1 MLAPSAGGVGEGF
14 VEMAMLMLMYVTA
27 SFAHFAH
34 NATYVDAYPNFP
46 AWISP
51 ALVYAV
57 WIAETAFGITG
68 YVMARRGIRAA
79 GLAIVAV
86 YAMLGFDGFAHY
98 PPAPMAHHTGT
109 MNLTI
114 GAEATAGA
122 ALFVVVIRKLTLG
135 PRSDSRTTL

>member
-1 MLAPSAGGVGEGF
+1 
-14 VEMAMLMLMYVTA
+14 MAMLMLMYVTA

-57 WIAETAFGITG
+57 WIAETAFGVTG

-98 PPAPMAHHTGT
+98 TLAPMAHHTGT
-109 MNLTI
+109 MNATI
-114 GAEATAGA
+114 WAEAIAGA
-122 ALFVVVIRKLTLG
+122 TLLVAVLRRLTPG
-135 PRSDSRTTL
+135 VHS